1 MTRAEEIAEAIKER
15 CRSSVAAVY
24 FKCGAEW
31 ADAHQPSPWIS
42 VEERLPKKLE
52 NDCTS
57 DYVLTKIEGPR
68 HVWYLVNKYNYDI
81 KAWEGCNNNTIQW
94 MPIPTLIKE

>member
-1 MTRAEEIAEAIKER
+1 MTRAEEIAKAIKER

-42 VEERLPKKLE
+42 VDERLPKESEKHRGSFSDAVFVVT
-52 NDCTS
+52 NQGDGTS
-57 DYVLTKIEGPR
+57 ARYDYATKTWCPAKILRGHITR
-68 HVWYLVNKYNYDI
+68 
-81 KAWEGCNNNTIQW
+81 W
-94 MPIPTLIKE
+94 MPMPN